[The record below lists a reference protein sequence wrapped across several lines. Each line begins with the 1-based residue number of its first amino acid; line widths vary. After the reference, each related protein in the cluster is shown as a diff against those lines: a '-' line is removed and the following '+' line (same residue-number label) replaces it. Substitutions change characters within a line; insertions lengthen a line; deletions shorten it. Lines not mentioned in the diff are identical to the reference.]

1 MLDYSTVRSLF
12 INLKNIT
19 LARCTRKYA
28 KITNENESIFYLDVN
43 SLYVLT
49 CKLPKNLVTR
59 IDELPENWFSWQ
71 PDGERCFIVLVDLD
85 HPTL

>member
-1 MLDYSTVRSLF
+1 MKAF
-12 INLKNIT
+12 
-19 LARCTRKYA
+19 C
-28 KITNENESIFYLDVN
+28 YLDVN